1 MDHTTAIRLQAA
13 EKYLLGELDPSV
25 RDEYEEHYFDCSEC
39 ALDLRAAAA
48 FAANSRQ
55 VFQND
60 AVAAIAAER
69 AGRRAPA
76 RPSFIERFRWTF
88 AAAPTFAALVLAVVV
103 TYQGTVLIPS
113 LKHASGST
121 ISLPDANSRILPLG
135 AALAKR
141 SARGEN
147 QPANDIAF
155 SVRSN
160 EPFFVKFDFTPNT
173 ILPAYICQLRDAS
186 GQRILLQV
194 PVSGDM
200 AGREYQLAVPGGLLP
215 APGIYQVAILGADQA
230 SGQPL
235 PGDKPQTFAI
245 TIAFRQ

>member
-13 EKYLLGELDPSV
+13 EKYLLGELDAAV

-76 RPSFIERFRWTF
+76 RPSFIERFGWTF
-88 AAAPTFAALVLAVVV
+88 AAVPTFAALALAVVV

-113 LKHASGST
+113 LKHASSST
-121 ISLPDANSRILPLG
+121 INLPDANSRILPLG

-141 SARGEN
+141 SEAK
-147 QPANDIAF
+147 PANDTAF
-155 SVRSN
+155 SVRPN

-215 APGIYQVAILGADQA
+215 APGTYQVAILGADQA

-245 TIAFRQ
+245 TVAFRQ